1 MTHYDLSKD
10 CRAASGALLAA
21 LDAND
26 ISGIASLLG
35 LMRGLLQQRAGLPS
49 AGLSGSELFECERLE
64 AIDAVTER
72 IEEGL
77 RTLHQTVHAEL
88 EEIQSLKP
96 LLRHLA
102 SPACSSSGQ
111 PGAGLTVH

>member
-1 MTHYDLSKD
+1 MTHQQLSAD

-26 ISGIASLLG
+26 ISGIAKVLG
-35 LMRGLLQQRAGLPS
+35 LIRRLMERRAELS
-49 AGLSGSELFECERLE
+49 SEHLSGPELFECERLE
-64 AIDAVTER
+64 AMDAVTSR

-77 RTLHQTVHAEL
+77 RSLHQTVHDEID
-88 EEIQSLKP
+88 EIQSLKP

-102 SPACSSSGQ
+102 SPACRPPHQ
-111 PGAGLTVH
+111 MVAGLSVQ

>member
-1 MTHYDLSKD
+1 MTHQQLSED

-26 ISGIASLLG
+26 INGIAQVLG
-35 LMRGLLQQRAGLPS
+35 LIRRLMQRRAELS
-49 AGLSGSELFECERLE
+49 SKNLSGSELFECERLE
-64 AIDAVTER
+64 AMDAVTAR

-77 RTLHQTVHAEL
+77 RALHQTVHDEID
-88 EEIQSLKP
+88 EIQSLKP

-102 SPACSSSGQ
+102 SPAC
-111 PGAGLTVH
+111 GAPEPMMPGLTVH